1 MFKKTLA
8 GLAVAGLFSG
18 AAMAADVNVYGVVDL
33 GLMYNHTKT
42 EALNT
47 NKDAVVSTKD
57 DSLVM
62 KSGMNAG
69 SRFGLRGSEDLG
81 NGMTVSFK
89 LENGFDADSGKLG
102 QDGRLFGREASLTLS
117 GAFGQVS
124 FGRMGGVAAAG
135 TYDYVFATADAFD
148 GFDND
153 IGGLVQSGRYDNMIT
168 YQTPEFAGMKVLAQY
183 SFKNNTVEN
192 DDDKA
197 LGDEGKSNTN
207 RYASLAAVGQYG
219 NLNLVAAYELQN
231 FARED
236 GKVQPDDQHTF
247 YVGGN
252 YDFGVTKVFGMAQHF
267 AGARSLNGFDV
278 ARDTVAAGKTDAS
291 DGFRGWGATI
301 GAQTPVAGGLLTT
314 AFYYVDATVEGKIT
328 NSAYGL
334 TDHETVG
341 EADYNYYGLAARY
354 EYSLSKRTTAYAG
367 AGYAKE
373 KVENEG
379 KMDADLVQAYVGL
392 KHTF

>member
-33 GLMYNHTKT
+33 GLMYNHTKQDVLS
-42 EALNT
+42 ADGVSAD
-47 NKDAVVSTKD
+47 KDNSFT
-57 DSLVM
+57 M
-62 KSGMNAG
+62 KSGQNAG

-81 NGMTVSFK
+81 NGLTVSFQ

-102 QDGRLFGREASLTLS
+102 NDGRLFGREAQVTLA

-124 FGRMGGVAAAG
+124 FGRMGGVASAAG
-135 TYDYVFATADAFD
+135 TYDYVFANGDAFD

-153 IGGLVQSGRYDNMIT
+153 IGGLVKSGRYDNMIA

-183 SFKNNTVEN
+183 SFKNNTVAN

-231 FARED
+231 FRHAPAEAAD
-236 GKVQPDDQHTF
+236 AGAHPDDQHTF
-247 YVGGN
+247 SVGGN
-252 YDFGVTKVFGMAQHF
+252 YDFGVTKVFALAQSF
-267 AGARSLNGFDV
+267 QNVRSLNGLKAV
-278 ARDTVAAGKTDAS
+278 ADEDGI
-291 DGFRGWGATI
+291 DGFGAQI
-301 GAQTPVAGGLLTT
+301 GAQTPVLGGLLTT
-314 AFYYVDATVEGKIT
+314 AFYYANGDRDNATQEEE
-328 NSAYGL
+328 S
-334 TDHETVG
+334 
-341 EADYNYYGLAARY
+341 NYYGLAARY
-354 EYSLSKRTTAYAG
+354 EYSLSKRTTAYFG
-367 AGYAKE
+367 AGYAQQE
-373 KVENEG
+373 VKVNLRAA
-379 KMDADLVQAYVGL
+379 DAKDYKLDKKLVQAYAGL

>member
-33 GLMYNHTKT
+33 GLMYNHKKT
-42 EALNT
+42 DITDQA
-47 NKDAVVSTKD
+47 AVKD

-62 KSGMNAG
+62 KSGQNAG

-102 QDGRLFGREASLTLS
+102 QDGRLFGREATLTLS

-124 FGRMGGVAAAG
+124 FGRMGGVASAAG
-135 TYDYVFATADAFD
+135 TYDYVYAIGDAFD
-148 GFDND
+148 GFDNS
-153 IGGLVQSGRYDNMIT
+153 IGGLVQSSRYDNMIT

-183 SFKNNTVEN
+183 SFKNNTVAN

-197 LGDEGKSNTN
+197 LGDEGKTSAN
-207 RYASLAAVGQYG
+207 RYTSLAAVGQYG

-231 FARED
+231 FRHAPAEAATP
-236 GKVQPDDQHTF
+236 GAHPDDQHTF
-247 YVGGN
+247 YFGGN
-252 YDFGVTKVFGMAQHF
+252 YDFGVTKVFALGQAFQN
-267 AGARSLNGFDV
+267 ARELNNLGALGEE
-278 ARDTVAAGKTDAS
+278 
-291 DGFRGWGATI
+291 DGVDGYGLQL
-301 GAQTPVAGGLLTT
+301 GAQTPLAGGLLTT
-314 AFYYVDATVEGKIT
+314 AFYYAHGETDNATTENK
-328 NSAYGL
+328 S
-334 TDHETVG
+334 D
-341 EADYNYYGLAARY
+341 YYGLAARY
-354 EYSLSKRTTAYAG
+354 EYSLSKRTTVYGG
-367 AGYAKE
+367 AGYAQE
-373 KVENEG
+373 KVKNNPRAA
-379 KMDADLVQAYVGL
+379 DAANTKEDYDLVQAYVGL

>member
-42 EALNT
+42 DITDQA
-47 NKDAVVSTKD
+47 AVKD

-62 KSGMNAG
+62 KSGQNAG

-102 QDGRLFGREASLTLS
+102 QDGRLFGREASLTLT

-124 FGRMGGVAAAG
+124 FGRMGGVASAAG
-135 TYDYVFATADAFD
+135 TYDYVYAIGDAFD

-183 SFKNNTVEN
+183 SFKNNTVADADGKGAE
-192 DDDKA
+192 
-197 LGDEGKSNTN
+197 GEEGKTTTN

-231 FARED
+231 FRHVSMTDSVVADR
-236 GKVQPDDQHTF
+236 GQHNDDQHTF

-252 YDFGVTKVFGMAQHF
+252 YDFGVTKVFALGQAFQN
-267 AGARSLNGFDV
+267 ARELNNL
-278 ARDTVAAGKTDAS
+278 DALGEE
-291 DGFRGWGATI
+291 DGVDGYGLQL
-301 GAQTPVAGGLLTT
+301 GAQTPLAGGLLTT
-314 AFYYVDATVEGKIT
+314 AFYYAHGETDNATTENK
-328 NSAYGL
+328 S
-334 TDHETVG
+334 D
-341 EADYNYYGLAARY
+341 YYGLAARY
-354 EYSLSKRTTAYAG
+354 EYSLSKRTTVYGG
-367 AGYAKE
+367 AGYAQE
-373 KVENEG
+373 KVKNNPRAAEEANT
-379 KMDADLVQAYVGL
+379 KKDYDLVQAYVGL

>member
-42 EALNT
+42 DITDQAT
-47 NKDAVVSTKD
+47 VKD

-62 KSGMNAG
+62 KSGQNAG

-102 QDGRLFGREASLTLS
+102 QDGRLFGREASLTLA

-124 FGRMGGVAAAG
+124 FGRMGGVASAAG
-135 TYDYVFATADAFD
+135 TYDYVYAIGDAFD
-148 GFDND
+148 GFDNG
-153 IGGLVQSGRYDNMIT
+153 IGGLVTSSRYDNMIT

-183 SFKNNTVEN
+183 SFKNNTVAGADGKGAE
-192 DDDKA
+192 
-197 LGDEGKSNTN
+197 GDEGKTTTN

-231 FARED
+231 FRHAPAEAATP
-236 GKVQPDDQHTF
+236 GAHPDDQHTF
-247 YVGGN
+247 YFGGN
-252 YDFGVTKVFGMAQHF
+252 YDFGVTKVFALGQAFQN
-267 AGARSLNGFDV
+267 ARKLNNLGV
-278 ARDTVAAGKTDAS
+278 LGEE
-291 DGFRGWGATI
+291 DGVDGYGLQL
-301 GAQTPVAGGLLTT
+301 GAQTPLAGGLLTT
-314 AFYYVDATVEGKIT
+314 AFYYAHGETDNATTENK
-328 NSAYGL
+328 S
-334 TDHETVG
+334 D
-341 EADYNYYGLAARY
+341 YYGLAARY
-354 EYSLSKRTTAYAG
+354 EYSLSKRTTVYGG
-367 AGYAKE
+367 AGYAQE
-373 KVENEG
+373 KVKNNPRAAEAANTKE
-379 KMDADLVQAYVGL
+379 DYDLVQAYVGL